1 MPGDHDRVHP
11 GRIFLTHA
19 IVNPSHGD
27 DNPMPTRVKEPH
39 AQDPRKLTSGR
50 WQARV
55 TYYDPETGE
64 RRETSQTFATERE
77 AKKWSREQEMAYRE
91 DPNRKSPSE
100 EKFGPYLD
108 RWMTEVARSQV
119 RNTTWNAY
127 HYAALHAIRELG
139 EKPLRSLTPLDIQSL
154 YTALLQRG
162 VKPATIRIVHNV
174 CRQSLDDA
182 VNYGFISH
190 NPVHRAKPPRVAQAV
205 IQPPTATQ
213 AKAFLRVADDH
224 PWKVL
229 WYVIALS
236 GCRRGE
242 ALGLQWGDVD
252 WEASTITIQRTLTG
266 KAAHRQIHEPKT
278 AQGRRVIAASQ
289 YLLQLLKVQLHE
301 QKQVRMAE
309 GPRWIETVPW
319 TLRQSTGRR

>member
-1 MPGDHDRVHP
+1 M
-11 GRIFLTHA
+11 
-19 IVNPSHGD
+19 
-27 DNPMPTRVKEPH
+27 
-39 AQDPRKLTSGR
+39 
-50 WQARV
+50 
-55 TYYDPETGE
+55 
-64 RRETSQTFATERE
+64 
-77 AKKWSREQEMAYRE
+77 
-91 DPNRKSPSE
+91 
-100 EKFGPYLD
+100 
-108 RWMTEVARSQV
+108 
-119 RNTTWNAY
+119 
-127 HYAALHAIRELG
+127 
-139 EKPLRSLTPLDIQSL
+139 RSLTPLDIQGL

-182 VNYGFISH
+182 VNYGFIAH

-205 IQPPTATQ
+205 IQPPTPEQ

-242 ALGLQWGDVD
+242 ALGLQWGDID

-289 YLLQLLKVQLHE
+289 
-301 QKQVRMAE
+301 
-309 GPRWIETVPW
+309 
-319 TLRQSTGRR
+319 